1 MQDLQPME
9 VVQSAMVVV
18 EDAPPVEIESTEPS
32 PQIEDTSAGMSEIV
46 VDDTS
51 PDPVDTESE

>member
-1 MQDLQPME
+1 ME

-18 EDAPPVEIESTEPS
+18 EDAPPAEIDPTQPSPKTEEPS
-32 PQIEDTSAGMSEIV
+32 AEVSEIV
-46 VDDTS
+46 ADERT

>member
-1 MQDLQPME
+1 ME

-18 EDAPPVEIESTEPS
+18 EDAPPAEIDPTTPKTEEPS
-32 PQIEDTSAGMSEIV
+32 AEVSEIV
-46 VDDTS
+46 ADERT